1 MQHCLTKTVGWLLPW
16 ALQQLSR
23 GDKAA
28 RGAAEAEQLSGELRS
43 AQGSAWWQ
51 DRTAARR
58 RRLHACLLADD
69 QLKVL
74 LMEQQWWAQRADAAC
89 CADCGASPADVR
101 PAYDVTGAALQR
113 GPKRWGC
120 CTAQASGGACRQECS
135 SAAAWVCAHVPETHF
150 APCACPPFPPAGE
163 AWLFSRDGSGYRAAA
178 AHFAHLLHER
188 CWGLTPAGSGFDRLA
203 PLPQHHHSP
212 RGEAALSGGQGGA
225 GGHHHQAAAWQA
237 CLAQTCSVS
246 SVGQRGHGV

>member
-23 GDKAA
+23 GNKAA
-28 RGAAEAEQLSGELRS
+28 VRGAAQAEQLSGELRS

-58 RRLHACLLADD
+58 RRLHACLMADD

-101 PAYDVTGAALQR
+101 PAYDVTGARLQR
-113 GPKRWGC
+113 GPRAAGRLHC
-120 CTAQASGGACRQECS
+120 ASKWRR
-135 SAAAWVCAHVPETHF
+135 V
-150 APCACPPFPPAGE
+150 PAGVQQCSGLGSCAR
-163 AWLFSRDGSGYRAAA
+163 AWSSSR
-178 AHFAHLLHER
+178 
-188 CWGLTPAGSGFDRLA
+188 PARPS
-203 PLPQHHHSP
+203 PLPPPCRRGLAVLARRLRLP
-212 RGEAALSGGQGGA
+212 RRRRALCAPAARAVLGPDA
-225 GGHHHQAAAWQA
+225 
-237 CLAQTCSVS
+237 
-246 SVGQRGHGV
+246 RGLGL